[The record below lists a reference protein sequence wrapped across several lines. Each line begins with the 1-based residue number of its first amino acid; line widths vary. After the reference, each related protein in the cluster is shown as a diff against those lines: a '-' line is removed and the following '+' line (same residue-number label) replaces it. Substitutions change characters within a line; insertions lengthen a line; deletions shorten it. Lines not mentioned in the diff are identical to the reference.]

1 MSKKLLFLLFL
12 SVFVFLSGCIDVDV
26 HQKLKRN
33 GNMDLSITYSAPP
46 AVIELLRDSVNLE
59 GSEVFK
65 FKENEDSLSFVFKD
79 INKDLNIGMFEG
91 DEGELEEE
99 LFNPENFDLVREFRF
114 PYYYFTYSIDLS
126 RGEGSREVQGGID
139 DALGDV
145 MSVTYTVEVFGR
157 IVDTNGEL
165 LSNKEARFDL
175 VNPDEEFR
183 VVFRDFFF
191 FTWVGSLF

>member
-33 GNMDLSITYSAPP
+33 GNMDLGITYSAPP
-46 AVIELLRDSVNLE
+46 AVIDLLRDSVNLE
-59 GSEVFK
+59 GAEVFK
-65 FKENEDSLSFVFKD
+65 FEETEDSLSFVFRD
-79 INKDLNIGMFEG
+79 VNKALNIGMFEEE
-91 DEGELEEE
+91 EGELEEE
-99 LFNPENFDLVREFRF
+99 LFNPENFNLAREFSF
-114 PYYYFTYSIDLS
+114 PYYYFTYSINLSS
-126 RGEGSREVQGGID
+126 RGGSRDVQGGID

-145 MSVTYTVEVFGR
+145 MSVSYTVEVFGR
-157 IVDTNGEL
+157 IVDTNGVL

-183 VVFRDFFF
+183 VVFRDFFL
-191 FTWVGSLF
+191 FTWFGSLF